1 MLNKMM
7 RAIALLSMI
16 TTVSI
21 ASTVYTPAMEAN
33 ERIELAN
40 QIPEIIEIREEI
52 VEQEPIISQE
62 EIDLIALVTMA
73 EAEGESEKGKRLVID
88 IILNRVD
95 HEKFPNTIKEV
106 IYQPHQFTSIH
117 NGRINKCYVTDEI
130 SQLVEEELVTR
141 TNDEVIFFTAGEYG
155 KYGKPLFSVGNHYF
169 ASYDW

>member
-7 RAIALLSMI
+7 RALALLSMI

-21 ASTVYTPAMEAN
+21 ASTAYTPAMEVHTQV
-33 ERIELAN
+33 EN
-40 QIPEIIEIREEI
+40 QIPEEVVEIRERI

-73 EAEGESEKGKRLVID
+73 EAEGESEEGKRLVID
-88 IILNRVD
+88 TILNRVD
-95 HEKFPNTIKEV
+95 HEKFPNTIEEV
-106 IYQPHQFTSIH
+106 IYQPHQFTSMT
-117 NGRINKCYVTDEI
+117 NGRVNKCHVTDEI

-155 KYGKPLFSVGNHYF
+155 KYGKPLFSIGNHYF
-169 ASYDW
+169 SSYD

>member
-1 MLNKMM
+1 
-7 RAIALLSMI
+7 
-16 TTVSI
+16 
-21 ASTVYTPAMEAN
+21 
-33 ERIELAN
+33 
-40 QIPEIIEIREEI
+40 
-52 VEQEPIISQE
+52 
-62 EIDLIALVTMA
+62 MA
-73 EAEGESEKGKRLVID
+73 EAEGESEEGKRLVID

-169 ASYDW
+169 ASYD